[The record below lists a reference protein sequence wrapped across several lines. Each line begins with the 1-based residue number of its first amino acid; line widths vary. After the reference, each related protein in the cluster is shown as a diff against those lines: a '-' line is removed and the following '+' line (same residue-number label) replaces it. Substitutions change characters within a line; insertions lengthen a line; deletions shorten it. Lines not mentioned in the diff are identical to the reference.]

1 MRSSPKRLD
10 FVSIAEVF
18 AKPFVGWFFGNM
30 NAFALDR
37 GRRDSATVRIILD
50 RLARGRSVAMFP
62 EGHIRKPEQSV
73 VRGAPFRGG
82 VARIARLAGAPIL
95 PVVAWGT
102 PAYSRFTA
110 WLPHRR
116 TRYGINY
123 GEPIFVRDEAD
134 EPAAQQALAAAYPRL
149 FAELMEA
156 APDLD
161 DTHARQTDSKTVPP
175 RVTA

>member
-1 MRSSPKRLD
+1 MSDRFYDIVVFIGRFPFWVSSRVTLLHLDRAARDGAYILACSHTSPYDIPVLMRSSPKRLD

-50 RLARGRSVAMFP
+50 RLARGRSVVMFP

-116 TRYGINY
+116 TR
-123 GEPIFVRDEAD
+123 
-134 EPAAQQALAAAYPRL
+134 
-149 FAELMEA
+149 
-156 APDLD
+156 
-161 DTHARQTDSKTVPP
+161 
-175 RVTA
+175 